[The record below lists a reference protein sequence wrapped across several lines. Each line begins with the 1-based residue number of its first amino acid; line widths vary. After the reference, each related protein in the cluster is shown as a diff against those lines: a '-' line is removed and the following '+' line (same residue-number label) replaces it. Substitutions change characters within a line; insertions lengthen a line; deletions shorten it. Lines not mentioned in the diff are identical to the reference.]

1 MFSFGPSYFPT
12 PLISFLSF
20 SPKSQEPR
28 EKKHQGHHTLQDHAP
43 HTAFLPHGD
52 LDGCSVLNTSRDA
65 SDTLM
70 GESVGIWVCFSTVT
84 GTFVGHFMQEIK
96 ASFLCTPWALDL
108 TLCLAFSKC
117 QDIAT
122 FYTFVKFRIGEHL
135 VAWSSS
141 LYIWGKSHNVI
152 SLLGNINK
160 IEFTWFLDLA
170 IPRLIISK
178 TYLCLFQMHRHVRQ
192 SCYCSCA

>member
-1 MFSFGPSYFPT
+1 MRKICQNLLLFKLFLVFFWSLLFSHSTHILFV
-12 PLISFLSF
+12 FLT
-20 SPKSQEPR
+20 QEPR
-28 EKKHQGHHTLQDHAP
+28 AKGKKHRGHHTLQDHAP

-52 LDGCSVLNTSRDA
+52 LDGYSVLNTSRDA

-122 FYTFVKFRIGEHL
+122 FYTFVKI
-135 VAWSSS
+135 
-141 LYIWGKSHNVI
+141 
-152 SLLGNINK
+152 
-160 IEFTWFLDLA
+160 
-170 IPRLIISK
+170 
-178 TYLCLFQMHRHVRQ
+178 
-192 SCYCSCA
+192 